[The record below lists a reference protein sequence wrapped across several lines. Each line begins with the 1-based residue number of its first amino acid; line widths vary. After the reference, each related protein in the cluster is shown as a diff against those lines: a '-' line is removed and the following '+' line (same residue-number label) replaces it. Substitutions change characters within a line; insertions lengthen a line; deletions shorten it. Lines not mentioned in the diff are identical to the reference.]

1 MYNAVSYCDSSLRPS
16 STHTVSVCLC
26 GSGSVIGDLMDLQAL
41 SRGVQHQHHNRI
53 WNRTRQARAR
63 RQANEEHE
71 LFNIEVL
78 LGVDSSVVHF
88 HGREHIQKYLLTLMN
103 IVSAIYYATLRYTV
117 FFFFLDFFLTQHH
130 TTLD

>member
-1 MYNAVSYCDSSLRPS
+1 
-16 STHTVSVCLC
+16 
-26 GSGSVIGDLMDLQAL
+26 MDLQAL
-41 SRGVQHQHHNRI
+41 SRGVQQQHHNLI

-78 LGVDSSVVHF
+78 LGVDSSVVQF

-103 IVSAIYYATLRYTV
+103 IVSTIYYATLCNAMQRYATRHYTKP
-117 FFFFLDFFLTQHH
+117 FSHMQPFPPLR
-130 TTLD
+130 